1 MRWFSLLI
9 LILFSATAPGQQLLF
24 ENYTSEQGLSQ
35 NSCYTISQDG
45 DGFMWFG
52 TQDGLN
58 RYDGKQFKVF
68 LPQNAIGKKL
78 PSNYITSL
86 FFDSSKN
93 LLWVGTLGGL
103 CLYDPAKDSL
113 VSVGDLFPYA
123 ASIEKTPIK
132 KVISFK
138 KDEYWLISFS
148 NGLILL
154 NTETKRLSRFFADED
169 NKARVSSIVVHDE
182 KLIVAL
188 FNNVFRLIPND
199 KSYLPEA
206 LLKGYIFPEIK
217 ELYSYRNALLIGT
230 LTKGYYTIQGSLS
243 DSANIHPFKTVPGGI
258 GCFTE
263 DAQGKL
269 WIGTRGNGIFQYDP
283 ATQKTIN
290 AAHNKYDSRSPGKNF
305 VLSLFKDRQGII
317 WCGLSGSGVAKYDP
331 LKYQFESISNR
342 PLDETSLPDDMVFDI
357 FQCRDGT
364 YFVATQNKGIA
375 QWDITKNSFKAF
387 AASSRIGLVSNTIY
401 DITEDEKNNMW
412 IASWGGLIQIDRRT
426 NRVTYKEKNPL
437 LVAQKLYGITR
448 LKNADS
454 LLITGELGP
463 AFFSLKEQQWRPFP
477 ARLGWNASFV
487 GRYMYEGDSSNL
499 WICTVGAG
507 LVTYNYQRN
516 TFSIIEPVRKI
527 SVYVRHLLA
536 VGNILWLATD
546 NGIILYDPLRNK
558 VRKHFLLG
566 GPGLSNVCYAIQK
579 DDQGFFWVST
589 NTGLCRV
596 DPRDYSVRHYNNG
609 NGLTFL
615 EYNTACTLKAPDGSL
630 LFGGVGG
637 ITKFNPA
644 YLKENTYSP
653 DPLITALNV
662 NDSSWNFKA
671 VDPDGKRL
679 HFNHNQNFVT
689 VFFAVNNFSNHNNN
703 KFTYRL
709 KGLSDNWTNSGNR
722 NFANYTSLPPGHYT
736 FQLRSANSDGKW
748 CKGITSLSFSI
759 SPPWWQTWWFRL
771 AAVLLLV
778 GMVAYFTRRRINV
791 IRDEAQ
797 LKQKLAETEM
807 MALRAQMNPHFIF
820 NSLNSIREMI
830 LNNENQEAS
839 HFLSKFAHLIR
850 ITLDQSGQSFISLR
864 NTIDYLHRYVEM
876 EQVRNAEFTCRILAD
891 DELDL
896 DDTELPPMLIQPFVE
911 NAIWHGV
918 TSKEK
923 NIDITIDFKKDNHQL
938 ACVIADNGIGINAS
952 LKNKI
957 NGHTLH
963 HSVGIEN
970 IYHRVRLL
978 NEKYKL
984 KSSISIQDKSDIPAE
999 HGQGTIVTIRI
1010 PLEIYQS

>member
-1 MRWFSLLI
+1 MRWLTLIILLVFSQ
-9 LILFSATAPGQQLLF
+9 FATGQQLLF

-58 RYDGKQFKVF
+58 RFDGKQFKVF
-68 LPQNAIGKKL
+68 LPQNEIGKKL

-93 LLWVGTLGGL
+93 LMWVGTLAGL
-103 CLYDPAKDSL
+103 CLYDPSKDSL
-113 VSVGDLFPYA
+113 VRVAELFPYA
-123 ASIEKTPIK
+123 AIMEKTPIK
-132 KVISFK
+132 KIISFK
-138 KDEYWLISFS
+138 KEEYWLITYN
-148 NGLILL
+148 NGLLLL
-154 NTETKRLSRFFADED
+154 NTQTKKLSAFFNTEE
-169 NKARVSSIVVHDE
+169 NKARVSSIVTHE
-182 KLIVAL
+182 GKLVVAL
-188 FNNVFRLIPND
+188 FNHIYGLAPTKD
-199 KSYLPEA
+199 AYLPIK
-206 LLKGYIFPEIK
+206 LLNGYVFPEIK
-217 ELYSYRNALLIGT
+217 ELHSYRNALLIGT
-230 LTKGYYTIQGSLS
+230 LTKGYYTVEGTLT
-243 DSANIHPFKTVPGGI
+243 DSANILPFSIMTGGI

-263 DAQGKL
+263 DEKGRL
-269 WIGTRGNGIFQYDP
+269 WIGTRGAGVFQYDP
-283 ATQKTIN
+283 VTRGVIN

-331 LKYQFESISNR
+331 LKYQFESISNQ
-342 PLDETSLPDDMVFDI
+342 PLNETSLPDDMVFDI

-364 YFVATQNKGIA
+364 YFVATQNKGFA
-375 QWDITKNSFKAF
+375 QWDMKTNSFKAF
-387 AASSRIGLVSNTIY
+387 AASSRIGQVSNTIY
-401 DITEDEKNNMW
+401 DITEDDRNNMW
-412 IASWGGLIQIDRRT
+412 IASWGGLIQMDRRT
-426 NRVTYKEKNPL
+426 KQVTYKEKNPR
-437 LVAQKLYGITR
+437 LVAQKLYGIIR

-454 LLITGELGP
+454 LLLTGELGP
-463 AFFSLKEQQWRPFP
+463 ALFSLKDQEWKPFP
-477 ARLGWNASFV
+477 ANLGWNTAFV
-487 GRYMYEGDSSNL
+487 GRFMYEGDNSNL

-507 LVTYNYQRN
+507 LVTYNYRQN
-516 TFSIIEPVRKI
+516 SFSIIEPVRKI
-527 SVYVRHLLA
+527 SMYVRHLLA
-536 VGNILWLATD
+536 EAGILWLATD
-546 NGIILYDPLRNK
+546 NGIILFDPVSNSVK
-558 VRKHFLLG
+558 KHFVLA
-566 GPGLSNVCYAIQK
+566 GPGQSNVCYAIQK
-579 DDQGFFWVST
+579 DSQGYFWVST
-589 NTGLCRV
+589 NSGLSRV
-596 DPRDYSVRHYNNG
+596 DPRTFTVRHYNNG
-609 NGLTFL
+609 NGLSFL
-615 EYNTACTLKAPDGSL
+615 EYNTACTLKTPDGSL

-644 YLKENTYSP
+644 FLKENTYSP

-662 NDSSWNFKA
+662 NDSSWNFKSPGA
-671 VDPDGKRL
+671 NKL
-679 HFNHNQNFVT
+679 SFNYRQNFLT
-689 VFFAVNNFSNHNNN
+689 IFFAVNNFSNHNNN
-703 KFTYRL
+703 QFTYRL
-709 KGLSDNWTNSGNR
+709 KGLTDNWTNCGNR
-722 NFANYTSLPPGHYT
+722 NFANYTSLPPGDYT

-748 CKGITSLSFSI
+748 CAGVTSLSFQI
-759 SPPWWQTWWFRL
+759 FPPWWQTWWFRM
-771 AAVLLLV
+771 AAILFLS
-778 GMVAYFTRRRINV
+778 GMVIYFTRRRINV
-791 IRDEAQ
+791 VRDEAH

-864 NTIDYLHRYVEM
+864 DTIDYLHRYVEM

-923 NIDITIDFKKDNHQL
+923 NIDITIDFKKDNNQL

-957 NGHTLH
+957 NGHTMH
-963 HSVGIEN
+963 NSVGIEN
-970 IYHRVRLL
+970 IHHRIRLL
-978 NEKYKL
+978 NEKYNL
-984 KSSISIQDKSDIPAE
+984 KSSISIQDKKDIPSQN
-999 HGQGTIVTIRI
+999 GQGTIVTIRI